1 IEVNVTE
8 DKKLCLYADLMLKFS
23 VSYEISRTVLFALPE
38 NATSDGS
45 KCDPKNSILKLNFGA
60 GNSWSV
66 NFIPSVNS
74 YQADQI
80 TFSYNLKTITV
91 SQNASIKD
99 VEMDT
104 CYSCKSKEV
113 ISADQV
119 NMTLWNVLI
128 QAFVTN
134 GSKSENSKCRCR
146 HNNETCL
153 LADFGLRIGFKL
165 NQKYQEMNFNPDR
178 ANVSGSCGVNSSE
191 LVLVSDEMT
200 ITFTFVNVSNLQVFN
215 ESSTNLSLWET
226 NVGSSYMCN
235 KEQNA
240 TISERLNLYTFNLRV
255 QPFGV
260 KKGVF
265 STAYECS
272 LDDPSILIPIIVG
285 AALAGL
291 ILIVVIA
298 YLIGR
303 RKTHAGYQTL

>member
-1 IEVNVTE
+1 HGIEVNVTE

-23 VSYEISRTVLFALPE
+23 VSYEIADNKSRTVLFALPE

-80 TFSYNLKTITV
+80 TFSYNLSDTNFFPDSSSNETITV

-146 HNNETCL
+146 HAECFSHSSTSDNNETCL
-153 LADFGLRIGFKL
+153 LLHTDFILL
-165 NQKYQEMNFNPDR
+165 
-178 ANVSGSCGVNSSE
+178 NSSE

-200 ITFTFVNVSNLQVFN
+200 ITFTFVNVIFN